1 MDNDISALERKCL
14 LRHHIPAIPIPTLRH
29 LLSEDFPET
38 FGHYSKQNYGS
49 EFRLKI
55 TFLVIYGDP
64 SLKRG
69 LHTTSCRSLLWG
81 SFWGLPIDSRNTSHY
96 RNSQFNM
103 NILNEILNI

>member
-38 FGHYSKQNYGS
+38 FGHCSKQNYGS

-55 TFLVIYGDP
+55 TFLVIFGDP
-64 SLKRG
+64 SLKLPPAG
-69 LHTTSCRSLLWG
+69 HYYGGHFGGCPLTLVTLLTTETHS
-81 SFWGLPIDSRNTSHY
+81 
-96 RNSQFNM
+96 
-103 NILNEILNI
+103 